1 MNIVLYTVDCPKCK
15 VLEKKLNNANISFE
29 VCKDT
34 KLMAER
40 NISKLPMLE
49 VDGKMLTFKEAVDMI
64 NKGVIKIEN

>member
-1 MNIVLYTVDCPKCK
+1 MNIILYTVDCPKCK

-34 KLMAER
+34 KLMAEK

-49 VDGKMLTFKEAVDMI
+49 VDGEMLTFKEAVDMI
-64 NKGVIKIEN
+64 NKGVE

>member
-1 MNIVLYTVDCPKCK
+1 MNIILYTVDCPKCK

-49 VDGKMLTFKEAVDMI
+49 VDGEMLTFKEAIDMI
-64 NKGVIKIEN
+64 IKGVE

>member
-1 MNIVLYTVDCPKCK
+1 MNIILYTVDCPKCK

-34 KLMAER
+34 KLMAEK

-49 VDGKMLTFKEAVDMI
+49 VNGKMLTFKEAVDMI
-64 NKGVIKIEN
+64 NKGVE

>member
-1 MNIVLYTVDCPKCK
+1 MNIILYTVDCPKCK

-29 VCKDT
+29 ICKDT

-49 VDGKMLTFKEAVDMI
+49 VDGEMLTFKEAVDMI
-64 NKGVIKIEN
+64 NKGVE

>member
-1 MNIVLYTVDCPKCK
+1 MNIILYTVDCPKCK
-15 VLEKKLNNANISFE
+15 VLEKKLNNADISFE

-49 VDGKMLTFKEAVDMI
+49 VDGEMLTFKEAVDMI
-64 NKGVIKIEN
+64 NKGVE

>member
-1 MNIVLYTVDCPKCK
+1 MNIILYTVDCPKCK

-49 VDGKMLTFKEAVDMI
+49 VNGEMLTFKEAVDMI
-64 NKGVIKIEN
+64 NKGVE

>member
-1 MNIVLYTVDCPKCK
+1 MNIILYTVDCPKCK
-15 VLEKKLNNANISFE
+15 VLEKKLNNANANISFE

-34 KLMAER
+34 KIMAER

-64 NKGVIKIEN
+64 NKGVE

>member
-1 MNIVLYTVDCPKCK
+1 MNIILYTVDCPKCK

-34 KLMAER
+34 KLMAEK

-49 VDGKMLTFKEAVDMI
+49 VDGEMLTFKEAVDMI
-64 NKGVIKIEN
+64 NKGVK

>member
-1 MNIVLYTVDCPKCK
+1 MNIILYTVDCPKCK

-34 KLMAER
+34 KLMAEK

-49 VDGKMLTFKEAVDMI
+49 VDGEMLTFKEAVDMI